1 MNHTVKALVIAWIF
15 MIIQAGAV
23 RGQDIGI
30 WSRFEKEFTSSKDY
44 TNPLYDAKLEVNF
57 ISPTGREEIIR
68 GFWDG
73 GRSWKVRFMPDE
85 KGTWK
90 WTTISSDKTNTG
102 LNGQNGTFNCTAQ
115 DLPGEIYRRGAIT
128 RSPGL
133 YYLQYSDGTP
143 FFWTACTAWNGT
155 LKSTDQEW
163 DYYLRHRAGNNYN
176 VIQFV
181 TTQWRGGD
189 KNSLGQVAFDGS
201 GLISINPEFFQHLD
215 KKIDQINQAGLV
227 AAPVLLWA
235 LPVSMGRHLSPGY
248 YLPEEE
254 AILLARYMVARYGGN
269 HVVWIIGGDG
279 KYLDTREQ
287 RWKNIG
293 RGVFGD
299 PHPGLVALHP
309 SGKDW
314 VGDAYSDEEWLDIVG
329 YQTGH
334 NNSDATVSWMTKGPV
349 PQRWDKLPPKIFINM
364 EPVYEEINP
373 NITSDDVRS
382 ASYWSL
388 LSTPVAGITYGANG
402 IWAWLREGELIL
414 NHAGKGETH
423 TRVLKALDL
432 PGSIQV
438 GYLSFFFKSLEW
450 WTFKPAPELL
460 IDQPGDK
467 NIQHFIS
474 VSRSDDRESIVV
486 YVPSPREFALHNPGD
501 HRYEAEWFDPETNK
515 TSQALPAMTNGI
527 LRVPLPP
534 GKRDH
539 LLILKRSQAARK

>member
-1 MNHTVKALVIAWIF
+1 MNLKMKTLAAIVITFFVHSAF
-15 MIIQAGAV
+15 S
-23 RGQDIGI
+23 QDVGI
-30 WSRFEKEFTSSKDY
+30 WTRFEKSFTSSSDY
-44 TNPLYDAKLEVNF
+44 SNALYDVRLDVKF
-57 ISPTGREEIIR
+57 ISPTGREENIR

-85 KGTWK
+85 KGK
-90 WTTISSDKTNTG
+90 WTWTTLSSDKANTG
-102 LNGQNGTFNCTAQ
+102 LNSQSGSFNCTSQ
-115 DLPGEIYRRGAIT
+115 NLPAAIYRNGPVT

-133 YYLQYSDGTP
+133 YYLHHSDGTP

-155 LKSTDQEW
+155 LKSTDEEW
-163 DYYLRHRAGNNYN
+163 TYYLKHRARNNYN

-189 KNSLGQVAFDGS
+189 KNSFGQVAFDGS
-201 GLISINPEFFQHLD
+201 GAISINPEFFQHLD
-215 KKIDQINQAGLV
+215 RKIDQINQAGLV

-235 LPVSMGRHLSPGY
+235 LPVSRGRDLSPGY

-269 HVVWIIGGDG
+269 HVVWILGGDG
-279 KYLDTREQ
+279 KYLDKHEQ

-293 RGVFGD
+293 RAVFGD
-299 PHPGLVALHP
+299 AHPGLVALHP

-314 VGDAYSDEEWLDIVG
+314 LGDAYGNEEWLDIVG

-349 PQRWDKLPPKIFINM
+349 SQRWDKIPPKILINM

-373 NITSDDVRS
+373 NITADDVRR

-388 LSTPVAGITYGANG
+388 LSTPTAGITYGANG
-402 IWAWLREGELIL
+402 IWPWLREGESIL
-414 NHAGKGETH
+414 NHAGTGETN

-432 PGSIQV
+432 PGSTQV
-438 GYLSFFFKSLEW
+438 GYLSAFFKRLEW
-450 WTFKPAPELL
+450 WTLKPAPDLL
-460 IDQPGDK
+460 IDQPGDG

-474 VSRSDDRESIVV
+474 VSRTDDRKIIVV
-486 YVPSPREFALHNPGD
+486 YVPSPSEFSLHNPGD
-501 HRYEAEWFDPETNK
+501 HNYEGFWFNTETNK
-515 TSQALPAMTNGI
+515 TTSAFTAMTDGFI
-527 LRVPLPP
+527 RVPMPP
-534 GKRDH
+534 GKKDQ
-539 LLILKRSQAARK
+539 LLVLTKSPMMKK

>member
-1 MNHTVKALVIAWIF
+1 MKIF
-15 MIIQAGAV
+15 TIILITLFAHAAFS
-23 RGQDIGI
+23 QDVGI
-30 WSRFEKEFTSSKDY
+30 WTRFEKAFTSSRDY
-44 TNPLYDAKLEVNF
+44 LNALYDVKLNVKF
-57 ISPTGREEIIR
+57 ISPTGREKNIR

-85 KGTWK
+85 KRTWT
-90 WTTISSDKTNTG
+90 WAAMSTDKTNTG
-102 LNGQNGTFNCTAQ
+102 LNSQTGSFNCTGQ
-115 DLPGEIYRRGAIT
+115 DHPGAIYRNGAIT

-133 YYLQYSDGTP
+133 YYLHHANGTP

-155 LKSTDQEW
+155 LKSTDEEW
-163 DYYLRHRAGNNYN
+163 TYYLKHRARNNYN

-189 KNSLGQVAFDGS
+189 KNSMGQVAFDGS

-215 KKIDQINQAGLV
+215 KKVDQINEQGLV

-235 LPVSMGRHLSPGY
+235 LPASTGRYLSPGY

-269 HVVWIIGGDG
+269 HVVWILGGDG
-279 KYLDTREQ
+279 KYLDTHEQ

-299 PHPGLVALHP
+299 AHPGLVALHP

-314 VGDAYSDEEWLDIVG
+314 LGEVYGNEEWLDIVG

-334 NNSDATVSWMTKGPV
+334 NDSDATVAWMTKGPV
-349 PQRWDKLPPKIFINM
+349 SQGWAKLPPKILINM
-364 EPVYEEINP
+364 EPVYEEINAK
-373 NITSDDVRS
+373 ITPDDVRS

-388 LSTPVAGITYGANG
+388 LATPTAGITYGANG
-402 IWAWLREGELIL
+402 IWPWLREGELIL
-414 NHAGKGETH
+414 NHAGTGETN

-432 PGSIQV
+432 PGSKQV
-438 GYLSFFFKSLEW
+438 GYLSSFFKKLEW
-450 WTFKPAPELL
+450 WTVKPAPTLL
-460 IDQPGDK
+460 IDQPGDE

-474 VSRSDDRESIVV
+474 VSRTDDRRTIVV
-486 YVPSPREFALHNPGD
+486 YMPSPAELSLYNPGD
-501 HRYEAEWFDPETNK
+501 QRYEGEWFNTETNE
-515 TSQALPAMTNGI
+515 TTNVLPVISNGVI
-527 LRVPLPP
+527 RVSPPP
-534 GKRDH
+534 GKKDH
-539 LLILKRSQAARK
+539 LLVLKRLQLIGK

>member
-1 MNHTVKALVIAWIF
+1 MNHSLKTLIIALVF
-15 MIIQAGAV
+15 MAIQPAAV

-30 WSRFEKEFTSSKDY
+30 WSRFEAEFTSSKDY
-44 TNPLYDAKLEVNF
+44 TNSLYDVKLEVKF
-57 ISPTGREEIIR
+57 ISPSGREENIR

-73 GRSWKVRFMPDE
+73 GRSWKVRFMPNE
-85 KGTWK
+85 KGSWK
-90 WTTISSDKTNTG
+90 WTTLSSDKTNEG
-102 LNGQNGTFNCTAQ
+102 LNGQSGSFNCIEQ
-115 DLPGEIYRRGAIT
+115 VLPEEIYRKGAIT

-133 YYLQYSDGTP
+133 YYLHHSDGTP

-155 LKSTDQEW
+155 LKSTDEEW
-163 DYYLRHRAGNNYN
+163 TYYLNHRARNNYN

-189 KNSLGQVAFDGS
+189 KNSLGHVAFDGS

-235 LPVSMGRHLSPGY
+235 LPVSTGRDLSPGY

-254 AILLARYMVARYGGN
+254 AILLARYMVARYGGS
-269 HVVWIIGGDG
+269 HVIWILGGDG
-279 KYLDTREQ
+279 KYLDAREQ

-299 PHPGLVALHP
+299 AHPGLVALHP

-314 VGDAYSDEEWLDIVG
+314 LGDAYGEEEWLDIVG

-334 NNSDATVSWMTKGPV
+334 NDSDATVAWMTKGPV
-349 PQRWDKLPPKIFINM
+349 SQRWDKLPPKILINM

-373 NITSDDVRS
+373 NITADDVRR
-382 ASYWSL
+382 ASCWSL
-388 LSTPVAGITYGANG
+388 LSTPTSGITYGANG
-402 IWAWLREGELIL
+402 IWPWLREGELIL
-414 NHAGKGETH
+414 NHAGKGETN

-432 PGSIQV
+432 PGSMQV
-438 GYLSFFFKSLEW
+438 GYLSSFFKKLEW
-450 WTFKPAPELL
+450 WTLKPAPELL
-460 IDQPGDK
+460 LNQPGDK

-474 VSRSDDRESIVV
+474 VARSDDRKTVV
-486 YVPSPREFALHNPGD
+486 IYVPSPQEFSLHNPGQ
-501 HRYEAEWFDPETNK
+501 HRYEAEWFDAETNK
-515 TSQALPAMTNGI
+515 TAKAFPKVTNGI
-527 LRVPLPP
+527 IRVPMPP
-534 GKRDH
+534 GKKDH
-539 LLILKRSQAARK
+539 LLILKQSQAIKK